1 MGNDGGSIP
10 DRRDLVRNKPK
21 AEQADKANQT
31 KARWFYCALSKRKL
45 QEPVVS
51 CALGKLYNKDAIIE
65 YLLDKSA
72 YGDGEKIC
80 SHIRSLKDVKK
91 LALTP
96 NPAPPSTDP
105 SSDSTDRPQFV
116 CPLTLKEMNGVQPFV
131 YLSTCGCVFS
141 QAGLKAVAG
150 SSSPKE
156 KEKAQEESEKSLDLC
171 PQCGKKYAAADDIV
185 PLNPPLEE
193 EETRRFALERKRLLE
208 PLKKKSK
215 KRKIDGDAEDEPP
228 AKKLAEHLKP
238 SLNPS
243 IAGASRAVV
252 SELAMG
258 DAKRKA
264 GMSDAVKSLYGDGS
278 KRKETFMTMG
288 TFTRYA

>member
-1 MGNDGGSIP
+1 MGTERSSAVIYGRSRYVTSRPSWIS
-10 DRRDLVRNKPK
+10 LL
-21 AEQADKANQT
+21 T
-31 KARWFYCALSKRKL
+31 FL
-45 QEPVVS
+45 Q
-51 CALGKLYNKDAIIE
+51 
-65 YLLDKSA
+65 
-72 YGDGEKIC
+72 
-80 SHIRSLKDVKK
+80 DVKK
-91 LALTP
+91 LTLAP
-96 NPAPPSTDP
+96 NPAPLSTDSP
-105 SSDSTDRPQFV
+105 NDRPQFV

-156 KEKAQEESEKSLDLC
+156 KEKDQEESEKSLDLC
-171 PQCGKKYAAADDIV
+171 PQCGKKYAAADDII

-208 PLKKKSK
+208 PPKKKSK
-215 KRKIDGDAEDEPP
+215 KRKNEGDAEDEPP
-228 AKKLAEHLKP
+228 SKKLAEHLKP

-258 DAKRKA
+258 EAKRKA
-264 GMSDAVKSLYGDGS
+264 EMSDAVKSLYGDGS

-288 TFTRYA
+288 TFTRVSVGLSDH